1 MVKAPILPKTKN
13 ISQSETCFFMFFG
26 QKMDF
31 FTLFKAK
38 IEKILKKFAE
48 KFGGKEKSR
57 TFAARLRNNGNKSSL
72 KRLKESTRSKYREY
86 NKIYREALISLE
98 IMKCQYQARNL

>member
-1 MVKAPILPKTKN
+1 MHFFAL
-13 ISQSETCFFMFFG
+13 SE
-26 QKMDF
+26 
-31 FTLFKAK
+31 AK
-38 IEKILKKFAE
+38 LEKILKKIAE

-57 TFAARLRNNGNKSSL
+57 TFAARLRNNGIKSSL

-98 IMKCQYQARNL
+98 IIMMNYHDRVKPIARLAQDLEMRNIIKCQDKLRNL

>member
-1 MVKAPILPKTKN
+1 M
-13 ISQSETCFFMFFG
+13 G
-26 QKMDF
+26 F

-38 IEKILKKFAE
+38 VEKILKNFAE

-57 TFAARLRNNGNKSSL
+57 TFAARLRNNGIKSSL

-98 IMKCQYQARNL
+98 IIMMNYHDSVKTIARFQKGVT